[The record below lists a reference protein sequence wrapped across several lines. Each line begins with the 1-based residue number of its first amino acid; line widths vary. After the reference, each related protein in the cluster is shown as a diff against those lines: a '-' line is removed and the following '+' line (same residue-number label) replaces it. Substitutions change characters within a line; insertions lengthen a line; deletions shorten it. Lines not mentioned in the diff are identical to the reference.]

1 MRAGDP
7 VRLLQTYAGVTA
19 GSHGIVCDE
28 DPERQGALLVVFEN
42 GVTSVSRGL
51 LADSSPAPSTALA
64 EAIRVIG
71 LTTGSRGTDLW
82 SFLAWIDRVIARRH
96 AELENGGTEPS

>member
-7 VRLLQTYAGVTA
+7 VRLIRTYTGLAA

-28 DPERQGALLVVFEN
+28 DPGRPGALLVVFEN
-42 GVTSVSRGL
+42 GVASVPRGL
-51 LADSSPAPSTALA
+51 LALPAPSTALA

-82 SFLAWIDRVIARRH
+82 SFLAWIDRVIARRQ
-96 AELENGGTEPS
+96 EESEDGG